1 MSDLPKSELLESIY
15 KHATIGILAS
25 NKKGEIIM
33 ANQYAVDT
41 FGYQEEKELLS
52 LKIEDLIPKRFHK
65 NHVQNRT
72 GYLKNAS
79 TRGMGVGRDLYGKRK
94 NGEEFPVE
102 VSLSPFRSGE
112 EMFVFAFIIDITI
125 RKKIEESERNYQK
138 QVTEILNSL
147 RKEKELN
154 DMQSDF
160 ISMASHE
167 FKTPLTTILSS
178 AALLSKY
185 RTTDQQE
192 KRDKHI
198 ERIQGSVRN
207 INRILN
213 DFLSM
218 SKLEKENLN
227 VRKSNFN
234 LKEFISGLCEE
245 FDSFLKQDQ
254 VIDYQ
259 HIGEEVVFLD
269 PELLR
274 NILTNL
280 LTNAS
285 KFSGKNATIFIRSE
299 VTAQHIYLK
308 VKDTGMGIS
317 EKDQEHL
324 FDRFYR
330 GENAFITPGTGLGL
344 HIVKTY
350 VQVLRGKIQMNS
362 KLGEGT
368 EFIIKF
374 AR

>member
-1 MSDLPKSELLESIY
+1 MSELPRHELLESIY
-15 KHATIGILAS
+15 EHATIGILAS
-25 NKKGEIIM
+25 NKKGQIIM

-41 FGYQEEKELLS
+41 FGYTEEDELLS
-52 LKIEDLIPKRFHK
+52 LCIEDLIPARFHR
-65 NHVQNRT
+65 NHVQNRE

-94 NGEEFPVE
+94 NGDEFPVE
-102 VSLSPFRSGE
+102 VSLSPFKSGDE
-112 EMFVFAFIIDITI
+112 TFVFAFIIDITV

-138 QVTEILNSL
+138 QVTEILKSL

-185 RTTDQQE
+185 NKTEQQE

-198 ERIQGSVRN
+198 DRIQNSVRN

-218 SKLEKENLN
+218 NKLESENLK
-227 VRKSNFN
+227 VRYSYFN
-234 LKEFISGLCEE
+234 LEDFIKGLCEE
-245 FDSFLKQDQ
+245 FDFILKKGQK
-254 VIDYQ
+254 IEYK
-259 HIGEEVVFLD
+259 HRGEKTIYLD
-269 PELLR
+269 PDLLR

-285 KFSGKNATIFIRSE
+285 KFSDKNSTIKIQSE
-299 VTAQHIYLK
+299 ITESKINIH
-308 VKDTGMGIS
+308 VKDEGCGIS
-317 EKDQEHL
+317 KVDQERL
-324 FDRFYR
+324 FDRFFR
-330 GENAFITPGTGLGL
+330 GENAFTTPGTGLGL

-350 VQVLRGKIQMNS
+350 VQVMRGKIQMQS
-362 KLGEGT
+362 ELGAGT

-374 AR
+374 DR